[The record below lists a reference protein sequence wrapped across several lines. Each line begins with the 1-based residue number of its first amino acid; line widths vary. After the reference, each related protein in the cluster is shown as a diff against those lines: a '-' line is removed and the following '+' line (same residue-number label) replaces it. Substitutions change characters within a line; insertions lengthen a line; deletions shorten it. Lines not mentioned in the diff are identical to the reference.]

1 MSILMSSMSSFSH
14 YDPFNTQSYLFENNN
29 NNQEHYL
36 QPATAFSPNSSYA
49 TPPHPFPVDPRWFNT
64 SFSGH
69 ATSPAPH
76 LFSPMTHSVI
86 TPPQLQTDLLS
97 LSPSSTI
104 APIPP
109 LSGSRNRSRSMS
121 NRIRSFNPR
130 PPAAARP
137 SSGSARGPQNQ
148 RIARRSTVSSSSPS
162 HQHPSPIM
170 GMQSS
175 PSTTS
180 YLHSPTMEH
189 EAPDSHETRASKR
202 RRTDDVDSASLH
214 SYSTVPEPPH
224 LLTPTQPP
232 HLALLQQHGYPPS
245 QTWAGPPSAGHIPHG
260 LSPDHHGYTQW
271 PPAPLAYFT
280 PDQGLSDHH
289 HHHQHQL
296 HQHQLQHQHHQL
308 SATSDA
314 SHTPILPYPSPT
326 VAGPGFFNSPEP
338 EAPVS
343 AVSTHFQFHK
353 MEPDSPRLLEDV
365 QPSFNDSFEHGP
377 TEFPPRAY
385 PGGVDAK
392 SPWVPTKPVGKIFG
406 SRLEQVSFSFFSPL
420 IRALVCLTASP
431 PPADARYRES
441 PCKARG
447 SVGSLPGRKSRPSL
461 EEFPLTRTGIAESTD
476 GVSAPRSLQNVWRP
490 YLAHS
495 ARSQSSPHPTRLDDK

>member
-1 MSILMSSMSSFSH
+1 MSILMSSMHSFSH
-14 YDPFNTQSYLFENNN
+14 YDPFNTQSYLFD

-36 QPATAFSPNSSYA
+36 QPTAPFSPPSYA
-49 TPPHPFPVDPRWFNT
+49 TPHPFPVDPRWFNT

-69 ATSPAPH
+69 ATAAPH
-76 LFSPMTHSVI
+76 QFSPMTHSVI

-109 LSGSRNRSRSMS
+109 LSGSHNRPRSMS
-121 NRIRSFNPR
+121 NRIRSFNPSTR
-130 PPAAARP
+130 LARP
-137 SSGSARGPQNQ
+137 SSGSARGPQNNNQ

-162 HQHPSPIM
+162 LGGGHNQHSPIM
-170 GMQSS
+170 GMHSSSS
-175 PSTTS
+175 PSTS
-180 YLHSPTMEH
+180 YLHSPTTTLEH
-189 EAPDSHETRASKR
+189 EATTQPDSHETRASKR

-232 HLALLQQHGYPPS
+232 HLALIHGHGYPPS

-260 LSPDHHGYTQW
+260 LSPDHHGGYTQW

-289 HHHQHQL
+289 HLHHNQQQQQHN
-296 HQHQLQHQHHQL
+296 HHHPL

-338 EAPVS
+338 EAPMS
-343 AVSTHFQFHK
+343 AVESSTHFQFHK

-365 QPSFNDSFEHGP
+365 QPSFDSFEHGP
-377 TEFPPRAY
+377 TDFPPRAY

-392 SPWVPTKPVGKIFG
+392 SPWVPTKHVGKIFG
-406 SRLEQVSFSFFSPL
+406 SRLEQVSFSL
-420 IRALVCLTASP
+420 
-431 PPADARYRES
+431 
-441 PCKARG
+441 
-447 SVGSLPGRKSRPSL
+447 SLK
-461 EEFPLTRTGIAESTD
+461 
-476 GVSAPRSLQNVWRP
+476 RSF
-490 YLAHS
+490 
-495 ARSQSSPHPTRLDDK
+495 